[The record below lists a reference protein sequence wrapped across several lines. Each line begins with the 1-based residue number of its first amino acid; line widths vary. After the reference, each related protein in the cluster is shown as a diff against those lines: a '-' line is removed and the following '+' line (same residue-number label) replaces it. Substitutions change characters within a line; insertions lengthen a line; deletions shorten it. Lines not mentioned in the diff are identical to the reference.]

1 MQPVQVVVGD
11 AVVPWPGAGRC
22 RRTFADIDEPAK
34 NVSGSS
40 SVSRAYASFPTTRTE
55 TQREHPS

>member
-22 RRTFADIDEPAK
+22 RRTFADIDKPAK
-34 NVSGSS
+34 K
-40 SVSRAYASFPTTRTE
+40 R
-55 TQREHPS
+55 QRFIFGVPCFCLLPDDED